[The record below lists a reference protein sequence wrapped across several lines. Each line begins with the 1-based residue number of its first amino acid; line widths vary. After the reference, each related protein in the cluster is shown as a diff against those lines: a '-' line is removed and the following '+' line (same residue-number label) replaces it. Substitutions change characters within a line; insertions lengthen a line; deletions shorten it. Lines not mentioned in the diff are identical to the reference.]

1 MVRKR
6 TMVLQ
11 APREAI
17 GKAVAKQH
25 ASLVR
30 QHEEAPDG
38 ECQGF
43 FHSFKRRDM
52 VMSGDH
58 HHGPIISPDGD

>member
-43 FHSFKRRDM
+43 FHSFKKERH
-52 VMSGDH
+52 GDVR
-58 HHGPIISPDGD
+58 GPSPRPNYLT